1 MAVRHDELM
10 NVVAKPVTVLIV
22 DDQEAFRSAARLVVE
37 LADGF
42 AVVGEAPSGE
52 DAIDMVHEL
61 RPDLVLMDIKMPGLD
76 GIDATRRVVAD
87 HPGVNVI
94 VLSTYEA
101 NEYEQLA
108 LDAGAIAFVSKS
120 DFGPHSL
127 EAVA

>member
-1 MAVRHDELM
+1 M
-10 NVVAKPVTVLIV
+10 NVVARPVMVLIV
-22 DDQEAFRSAARLVVE
+22 DDQEAFRSAARLVVA

-52 DAIDMVHEL
+52 DAIEMVDEL

-87 HPGVNVI
+87 HPGVKVI

-101 NEYEQLA
+101 DEYEQLA

-120 DFGPHSL
+120 DFGPPSL